1 MMLNKRNG
9 YIFGAVLSVIGVIGA
24 LNLLIHGDHVLGT
37 SNYVPWGS
45 LIAAYVYFVGASA
58 GLSLVSSLG
67 HVFKIER
74 FEVIGKRALVAG
86 IATLLMGF
94 VVIALELGKP
104 FNMIYIIFSP
114 GITSG
119 IFWMGALYGT
129 LLVLLFAEFYFVIK
143 NKHKTASTIGLF
155 VIIADIAAHSNLG
168 SVFGNAIARPY
179 WHGPFIPVY
188 LILLAILLG
197 LAVLSL
203 MFYIIDR
210 TKATKDHLY
219 YQNEHIVTTLGKL
232 MAVFIAFT
240 FLFSFWNIMTNVYA
254 NNTAQQAAVLSLLTG
269 PLAFNFWFYEILLM
283 MVLPFVILVSKNGF
297 KPKKVFWAAILT
309 IIGNLFVRID
319 LVLAGQIVPMKIFDN
334 VIVEQYRHA
343 TVSLTEWAIILGAIG
358 GSILIYLLGEKYFDL
373 NMGALHHVEEKK
385 TDSQI
390 QVKKA

>member
-390 QVKKA
+390 QVQKA

>member
-1 MMLNKRNG
+1 MLNKRNG

-373 NMGALHHVEEKK
+373 NMGDLHHGEEKK

-390 QVKKA
+390 QVQKA